1 MTATGSGEGIARSGR
16 LTVYELFRSRVRR
29 DPDALAIE
37 SGDVRLTY
45 AALDERVRSLAGG
58 LQAQGIARG
67 DRIAIV
73 SENRA
78 EYVELEMAAA
88 LLGAIVACQNWRLAR
103 EELSHCIRL
112 VTPKL
117 VIASARHL
125 ASTRAAAPGFPILEI
140 EAGWERLMGRPLDPS
155 DQVDPEDGLVILYT
169 SGTTG
174 MPKGALIS
182 HRAEIARM
190 TALRMDLGVT
200 ERDGFVAWAP
210 LFHMGSTDQTLAAL
224 MSGAPVI
231 VVDGLDAS
239 RIVKAMVDHP
249 LGWLLLMPGSIEPVV
264 EILRT
269 TGAKTRGVRAIGAM
283 ADLVPT
289 KLIAELTGLSG
300 APYLNSF
307 GSTETGLPPC
317 SNALIPPGQIP
328 VSLSKR
334 QSSLCDIKLVD
345 EDGVEVATGEA
356 GEMAI
361 RGPTVFSG
369 YWTADDVNR
378 RDFAG
383 GYFRMGDLF
392 RRNAD
397 GSYDFVDRA
406 KYMIK
411 SGGENIYPAEIERVL
426 LSDPRIADAVVVRRR
441 DEKWGE
447 APVAF
452 VAARTP
458 DLTEED
464 VEALCRARLSSYKR
478 PRAVRFI
485 AFEDF
490 PRSTT
495 GKIQR
500 HEMEKWL

>member
-1 MTATGSGEGIARSGR
+1 M
-16 LTVYELFRSRVRR
+16 FRSRARR

-37 SGDVRLTY
+37 CGDRRTSY
-45 AALDERVRSLAGG
+45 AELDRRVRRLAGG
-58 LQAQGIARG
+58 LLRRGLQRG

-73 SENRA
+73 SENRP
-78 EYVELEMAAA
+78 EYIELQLAAA
-88 LLGAIVACQNWRLAR
+88 LIGAIVACQNWRLSQA
-103 EELSHCIRL
+103 ELRHCIAL

-117 VIASARHL
+117 VVASARHHD
-125 ASTRAAAPGFPILEI
+125 ATRAACELPIENMDTRWDTLFADPA
-140 EAGWERLMGRPLDPS
+140 EADENI
-155 DQVDPEDGLVILYT
+155 DPEDGLVILYT

-190 TALRMDLGVT
+190 TALRMDLGVR
-200 ERDGFVAWAP
+200 ENDGFVAWAP
-210 LFHMGSTDQTLAAL
+210 LFHMGSTDQSLAAL
-224 MSGAPVI
+224 MSGAPV
-231 VVDGLDAS
+231 VVIDGLDAQ
-239 RIVKAMVDHP
+239 RIVKAMVDHK

-264 EILRT
+264 DILRS
-269 TGAKTRGVRAIGAM
+269 TGARPRGVRAIGAM

-289 KLIAELTGLSG
+289 ALIAELTRLSG
-300 APYLNSF
+300 SPYLNSF

-317 SNALIPPGQIP
+317 SNALIPPGETP
-328 VSLSKR
+328 SSLSKR
-334 QSSLCDIKLVD
+334 QSALCDIKLVD
-345 EDGVEVATGEA
+345 EDGAEVALGEP

-369 YWTADDVNR
+369 YWQAEETNR

-397 GSYDFVDRA
+397 GTYDFIDRA

-441 DEKWGE
+441 DDTWGE
-447 APVAF
+447 VPVAF
-452 VAARTP
+452 VAGKAP
-458 DLTEED
+458 GLTNAD
-464 VEALCRARLSSYKR
+464 IDALCRAHLASYKR
-478 PRAVRFI
+478 PKAVRFI